1 MEEHKDYLDFK
12 MKTGL
17 SGIDAVE
24 YLLNELKKH
33 RGGKGISATGLQK
46 GEITQTI

>member
-1 MEEHKDYLDFK
+1 LEEYKDYLDFK

-17 SGIDAVE
+17 SGIKAVE

-33 RGGKGISATGLQK
+33 RSGKGYLQQDCK
-46 GEITQTI
+46 REKLL